1 MLVVLLRDRHLV
13 CLDMVL
19 VVVVRD
25 QNFYTLD
32 QVTPLTGTLA
42 EVAVLVKQVRVV
54 VEELQMDLLVV
65 VVVHM
70 LVVLLVLLVADLLAV
85 VVVIIK
91 HQEVEALVDLVVVLV
106 VVLDSTKES
115 AEAVVDQDGLVE
127 VVLVATAMLT
137 ALVAAVAVDLEQFLL
152 LPQLSMM
159 FLELPIAM
167 EAMVRLEEL
176 VLLKVVSLNMLV
188 DMEDLVR
195 MVLQ

>member
-1 MLVVLLRDRHLV
+1 MVLLRDHHLA

-42 EVAVLVKQVRVV
+42 EVAALVKQVRVV
-54 VEELQMDLLVV
+54 VEALQM
-65 VVVHM
+65 
-70 LVVLLVLLVADLLAV
+70 DLLAV
-85 VVVIIK
+85 VVV
-91 HQEVEALVDLVVVLV
+91 HTLVVVLV
-106 VVLDSTKES
+106 YIKES
-115 AEAVVDQDGLVE
+115 AVAVVDQDGLVA

-137 ALVAAVAVDLEQFLL
+137 ALEAVAAADQEQFLL
-152 LPQLSMM
+152 PPQLSMM

>member
-1 MLVVLLRDRHLV
+1 MLLVRDHHLA

-32 QVTPLTGTLA
+32 QVAPLTGTLA

-54 VEELQMDLLVV
+54 VEALQMDLLAV
-65 VVVHM
+65 VVVHT
-70 LVVLLVLLVADLLAV
+70 LVVLLLLLVVDQQAV

-106 VVLDSTKES
+106 VVLVYIKES
-115 AEAVVDQDGLVE
+115 AVAVVDQDGLVE

-137 ALVAAVAVDLEQFLL
+137 ALEAVEAVDSEQFLL
-152 LPQLSMM
+152 PPQLSMM

>member
-1 MLVVLLRDRHLV
+1 
-13 CLDMVL
+13 MVL

-32 QVTPLTGTLA
+32 QVALLTGMLA
-42 EVAVLVKQVRVV
+42 VVEVLVKLVKVV
-54 VEELQMDLLVV
+54 VEVLQTDLLVV

-70 LVVLLVLLVADLLAV
+70 LVVLPVLLAAVVMVVAV
-85 VVVIIK
+85 VVINN
-91 HQEVEALVDLVVVLV
+91 QEAVVLVDLVEALV
-106 VVLDSTKES
+106 VVLDSGKES
-115 AEAVVDQDGLVE
+115 AVAVVDQAGLVA
-127 VVLVATAMLT
+127 VVLVVTAKLT
-137 ALVAAVAVDLEQFLL
+137 ALEAVVAVDQEQFSLP
-152 LPQLSMM
+152 PQLSMM

-167 EAMVRLEEL
+167 EAMVRLGEL